1 MSYPSS
7 LRPEDR
13 CRCRS
18 MLRAAMRG
26 YEACG
31 GESCSGIVEL
41 CEIQLIVLQ
50 CLDGC
55 FVLSDLVMQFGGWK
69 VVIQIHVHRL

>member
-1 MSYPSS
+1 
-7 LRPEDR
+7 
-13 CRCRS
+13 
-18 MLRAAMRG
+18 MRG
-26 YEACG
+26 YEASG